1 MRTDKLAYLWLQEIP
16 EGFFSLIGRNKSDKN
31 HYQFQSVELKE
42 ASFRIDGVFVP
53 QTDDLTYFVEVQ
65 FQRDSTFYARLFAQI
80 FLYLKQFG
88 GCRWRAVVIYPDRNT
103 EQTSLVGYEEM
114 LQTGLIQRVYLDE
127 LPSLKQLDA
136 EVGIFKLIV
145 EPETTAIKEAKSLV
159 ERAPEHLDFVERV
172 IFYKF
177 KNLSRKEILK
187 MLSIREE
194 FEEELKKTRA
204 YQEIL
209 EEGRQE
215 GRQEGKLRAVAFLR
229 ELGVSDEVIA
239 ERLELPLDEVK
250 KVQSK

>member
-1 MRTDKLAYLWLQEIP
+1 
-16 EGFFSLIGRNKSDKN
+16 
-31 HYQFQSVELKE
+31 
-42 ASFRIDGVFVP
+42 
-53 QTDDLTYFVEVQ
+53 
-65 FQRDSTFYARLFAQI
+65 
-80 FLYLKQFG
+80 
-88 GCRWRAVVIYPDRNT
+88 
-103 EQTSLVGYEEM
+103 
-114 LQTGLIQRVYLDE
+114 
-127 LPSLKQLDA
+127 
-136 EVGIFKLIV
+136 
-145 EPETTAIKEAKSLV
+145 
-159 ERAPEHLDFVERV
+159 
-172 IFYKF
+172 
-177 KNLSRKEILK
+177 